1 MRSRL
6 AAYSVTSAPVKVAS
20 FLFPSGQRVSGV
32 KTFATSK
39 TPMSDLPVAPSA
51 PAAVLTP
58 SIGVLRWTVRG
69 PGRRWTAWGV
79 EPPSCG
85 CRRPAPLPQSVPRT
99 GRVHPCWGWK
109 AAAGQ
114 RLSLPVD
121 VALTPQ
127 RVSVLEVCRA
137 GGSDK
142 GATPSRRA
150 KAGGRTWW
158 KGCRAPPGMVKA
170 RYHRFVGFLS
180 LPGPL
185 LNRSTSLG
193 STPLPPPTRDGS
205 AGHPD
210 GGHWLQGARPAAR
223 HLLSVSFRVATA

>member
-1 MRSRL
+1 M
-6 AAYSVTSAPVKVAS
+6 
-20 FLFPSGQRVSGV
+20 
-32 KTFATSK
+32 
-39 TPMSDLPVAPSA
+39 D
-51 PAAVLTP
+51 
-58 SIGVLRWTVRG
+58 
-69 PGRRWTAWGV
+69 AWGV

-121 VALTPQ
+121 VALTLQ

-137 GGSDK
+137 GGV
-142 GATPSRRA
+142 ATKAQPRRVA
-150 KAGGRTWW
+150 PRRGVGRGGR
-158 KGCRAPPGMVKA
+158 GAEPPQSMVKA
-170 RYHRFVGFLS
+170 RYHRSVGFLS

>member
-1 MRSRL
+1 MLFILPLKGQPKRDGSIIVRSCK
-6 AAYSVTSAPVKVAS
+6 ASQSPVYPTRDA
-20 FLFPSGQRVSGV
+20 
-32 KTFATSK
+32 FAVVEH
-39 TPMSDLPVAPSA
+39 P
-51 PAAVLTP
+51 
-58 SIGVLRWTVRG
+58 
-69 PGRRWTAWGV
+69 AWGV

-121 VALTPQ
+121 VALTLQ
-127 RVSVLEVCRA
+127 RVSVLEVYRA

-150 KAGGRTWW
+150 AGRGRTSW
-158 KGCRAPPGMVKA
+158 KGCRAPPKHGQ
-170 RYHRFVGFLS
+170 G
-180 LPGPL
+180 
-185 LNRSTSLG
+185 
-193 STPLPPPTRDGS
+193 PLPPLCGAPPFARAALEQLNELGVNAAAPPPRDGS

-223 HLLSVSFRVATA
+223 HLPSVSFRVAPA